1 MKQRARKLAAMLL
14 AGSMILGT
22 EAGNAVT
29 AYGAEDASV
38 GAGDL
43 SDQGTLPPDAWGVVP
58 SPNQY
63 RYQKDELAAFCH
75 FGPNTFEGVE
85 WGEHYGDRAPSD
97 IFRLEQDF
105 DADTIVKAI
114 QDAGFKKLIITAKHH
129 DGFCLWKSEYTDYD
143 VEEAGYKNGEG
154 DVLAEISAA
163 CTKYDVDMGLYLSPW
178 DIHEPSYGYYDK
190 DGNATTKE
198 NDVLDYNEHYNNQLK
213 EILGNDKYGNDG
225 HFVEVWM
232 DGAKGS
238 GANAQ
243 EYDFPL
249 WFETIQNNEGI
260 AAGYDD
266 DCLLFGAEAYTT
278 VRWIGNELGIANEE
292 TWSKSRVDYTANT
305 IDSNR
310 TGANGTTI
318 GIPDGNKWT
327 VPEADS
333 RITSGWFWTDNSKDA
348 GNPDR
353 KTPKTLAELSNMYFN
368 SVGHNAVLLLNVPPN
383 TSGTVDKEILD
394 RLKEFGDNI
403 NESFKRNLAENA
415 TVTASSVRGNDTAFS
430 PENVIDGDDST
441 YWTMEDGSTTG
452 SLTLDLGESRRFDMV
467 TIEEAIQ
474 LGQRI
479 KSFQVEYQLDGG
491 EWQEF
496 ASGTTIGAKRI
507 CRAEAVTAD
516 KVRIRITDS
525 YAVPVISE
533 AGVYKASNG
542 FEIPSPIPD
551 GMEKILVSDTDIS
564 DGSGFSYTGTWN
576 NETGSQFIGRESKW
590 ANAGASATLKFTGH
604 KVWLF
609 GTKDPSHGT
618 ADIYIDEVKVG
629 SIDTQA
635 SQRATAEMIYESEDL
650 DAGEHTLRL
659 VATGTIGLNA
669 AAVLNNG
676 EKGLVQFEAPS
687 CKMPEDSVTEVV
699 VKRVGGSKGQIS
711 VDYENNPGSAVQGH
725 YDIGIGG
732 TLTFEDGETEKTIRV
747 ATKRY
752 DSETGDLIFT
762 VDLKN
767 ARNAILGFHTSMQ
780 VTILDLDQTNGLE
793 EARQLLS
800 DCKALN
806 LNLYERE
813 AREEI
818 KKLTS
823 NLETCLSAGDNVA
836 KEIVMK
842 TALWLKIKKE
852 NIKQRSMY
860 TREDPFVL
868 PVGTQVKTAEAEL
881 FQLDGSNAANPANYV
896 RITSRAQASNGKEV
910 NWFESGNRIILPFT
924 AEKAGTYRVTAT
936 YRSGRGESSPNA
948 LEWSGTNIASGSQD
962 IWGESGATNY
972 HTEEILIEITA
983 AGEGE
988 LIFTASAK
996 GGPVLDKFEF
1006 ECEDQTVEPTPV
1018 TSVTLDA
1025 GTLKLTDGEPYA
1037 FLNAAIHPE
1046 HASNQNVTF
1055 ESSDPDVVSIE
1066 QTGRTAL
1073 VTGLKNGSAD
1083 ITVTTED
1090 GAKTASCSV
1099 SVERRELEA
1108 DALENALSA
1117 ARPIAEAG
1125 QRYYTKATWDVFK
1138 EKYDAAVNEKDT
1150 ADSERLKTLTEELA
1164 QAFERLD
1171 KDSTLFAQTQSLEQ
1185 AVSEAKGIMDKGQG
1199 NYSAAS
1205 WKAFCDAYQK
1215 ACEASKTVIGYDLAD
1230 VLSKLNTAKNG
1241 LTTGT
1246 AAQALR
1252 APTGVKAVSKPT
1264 GDVVVTFQ
1272 KVEHASSYDIYR
1284 QSVKIAS
1291 VTGTS
1296 YTDAKAPAG
1305 KSSTYTV
1312 IAVSSDPNYKN
1323 SAKSAGAG
1331 VTMLKKVTKLKVK
1344 AQKGGAK
1351 ITFKKVKGAKK
1362 YLIYRASN
1370 KNGPYKKVKALKAK
1384 QTSFV
1389 DKKLKKGKYYYK
1401 VVVQKGKLYSPAVI
1415 SKRVSVKK

>member
-1 MKQRARKLAAMLL
+1 MKQRARKLVAMLL

-29 AYGAEDASV
+29 AYGAEDTSV

-43 SDQGTLPPDAWGVVP
+43 SDYGTLPPDAWGVVP

-479 KSFQVEYQLDGG
+479 KSFQVEYQLAGG

-551 GMEKILVSDTDIS
+551 GMEKILVS
-564 DGSGFSYTGTWN
+564 
-576 NETGSQFIGRESKW
+576 
-590 ANAGASATLKFTGH
+590 ATEADF
-604 KVWLF
+604 
-609 GTKDPSHGT
+609 PIPAHG
-618 ADIYIDEVKVG
+618 IM
-629 SIDTQA
+629 
-635 SQRATAEMIYESEDL
+635 R
-650 DAGEHTLRL
+650 
-659 VATGTIGLNA
+659 
-669 AAVLNNG
+669 
-676 EKGLVQFEAPS
+676 
-687 CKMPEDSVTEVV
+687 
-699 VKRVGGSKGQIS
+699 
-711 VDYENNPGSAVQGH
+711 
-725 YDIGIGG
+725 
-732 TLTFEDGETEKTIRV
+732 
-747 ATKRY
+747 
-752 DSETGDLIFT
+752 
-762 VDLKN
+762 
-767 ARNAILGFHTSMQ
+767 
-780 VTILDLDQTNGLE
+780 
-793 EARQLLS
+793 
-800 DCKALN
+800 
-806 LNLYERE
+806 RE
-813 AREEI
+813 ASLSEE
-818 KKLTS
+818 KA
-823 NLETCLSAGDNVA
+823 NG
-836 KEIVMK
+836 
-842 TALWLKIKKE
+842 
-852 NIKQRSMY
+852 Q
-860 TREDPFVL
+860 TRE
-868 PVGTQVKTAEAEL
+868 QV
-881 FQLDGSNAANPANYV
+881 
-896 RITSRAQASNGKEV
+896 
-910 NWFESGNRIILPFT
+910 
-924 AEKAGTYRVTAT
+924 
-936 YRSGRGESSPNA
+936 
-948 LEWSGTNIASGSQD
+948 
-962 IWGESGATNY
+962 
-972 HTEEILIEITA
+972 
-983 AGEGE
+983 
-988 LIFTASAK
+988 
-996 GGPVLDKFEF
+996 
-1006 ECEDQTVEPTPV
+1006 
-1018 TSVTLDA
+1018 
-1025 GTLKLTDGEPYA
+1025 
-1037 FLNAAIHPE
+1037 
-1046 HASNQNVTF
+1046 
-1055 ESSDPDVVSIE
+1055 
-1066 QTGRTAL
+1066 
-1073 VTGLKNGSAD
+1073 
-1083 ITVTTED
+1083 
-1090 GAKTASCSV
+1090 
-1099 SVERRELEA
+1099 
-1108 DALENALSA
+1108 
-1117 ARPIAEAG
+1117 
-1125 QRYYTKATWDVFK
+1125 QR
-1138 EKYDAAVNEKDT
+1138 
-1150 ADSERLKTLTEELA
+1150 
-1164 QAFERLD
+1164 
-1171 KDSTLFAQTQSLEQ
+1171 
-1185 AVSEAKGIMDKGQG
+1185 
-1199 NYSAAS
+1199 
-1205 WKAFCDAYQK
+1205 
-1215 ACEASKTVIGYDLAD
+1215 
-1230 VLSKLNTAKNG
+1230 
-1241 LTTGT
+1241 
-1246 AAQALR
+1246 
-1252 APTGVKAVSKPT
+1252 
-1264 GDVVVTFQ
+1264 
-1272 KVEHASSYDIYR
+1272 
-1284 QSVKIAS
+1284 
-1291 VTGTS
+1291 
-1296 YTDAKAPAG
+1296 
-1305 KSSTYTV
+1305 
-1312 IAVSSDPNYKN
+1312 
-1323 SAKSAGAG
+1323 
-1331 VTMLKKVTKLKVK
+1331 
-1344 AQKGGAK
+1344 
-1351 ITFKKVKGAKK
+1351 
-1362 YLIYRASN
+1362 
-1370 KNGPYKKVKALKAK
+1370 
-1384 QTSFV
+1384 
-1389 DKKLKKGKYYYK
+1389 
-1401 VVVQKGKLYSPAVI
+1401 
-1415 SKRVSVKK
+1415 

>member
-1 MKQRARKLAAMLL
+1 MKQRARKLVAMLL

-29 AYGAEDASV
+29 AYGAEDTSV

-43 SDQGTLPPDAWGVVP
+43 SDYGTLPPDAWGVVP

-190 DGNATTKE
+190 DGNPTTKE

-479 KSFQVEYQLDGG
+479 KSF
-491 EWQEF
+491 
-496 ASGTTIGAKRI
+496 
-507 CRAEAVTAD
+507 
-516 KVRIRITDS
+516 
-525 YAVPVISE
+525 
-533 AGVYKASNG
+533 
-542 FEIPSPIPD
+542 
-551 GMEKILVSDTDIS
+551 
-564 DGSGFSYTGTWN
+564 
-576 NETGSQFIGRESKW
+576 
-590 ANAGASATLKFTGH
+590 
-604 KVWLF
+604 
-609 GTKDPSHGT
+609 
-618 ADIYIDEVKVG
+618 
-629 SIDTQA
+629 
-635 SQRATAEMIYESEDL
+635 
-650 DAGEHTLRL
+650 
-659 VATGTIGLNA
+659 
-669 AAVLNNG
+669 
-676 EKGLVQFEAPS
+676 
-687 CKMPEDSVTEVV
+687 
-699 VKRVGGSKGQIS
+699 
-711 VDYENNPGSAVQGH
+711 
-725 YDIGIGG
+725 
-732 TLTFEDGETEKTIRV
+732 
-747 ATKRY
+747 
-752 DSETGDLIFT
+752 
-762 VDLKN
+762 
-767 ARNAILGFHTSMQ
+767 
-780 VTILDLDQTNGLE
+780 
-793 EARQLLS
+793 
-800 DCKALN
+800 
-806 LNLYERE
+806 
-813 AREEI
+813 
-818 KKLTS
+818 
-823 NLETCLSAGDNVA
+823 
-836 KEIVMK
+836 
-842 TALWLKIKKE
+842 
-852 NIKQRSMY
+852 
-860 TREDPFVL
+860 
-868 PVGTQVKTAEAEL
+868 
-881 FQLDGSNAANPANYV
+881 
-896 RITSRAQASNGKEV
+896 
-910 NWFESGNRIILPFT
+910 
-924 AEKAGTYRVTAT
+924 
-936 YRSGRGESSPNA
+936 
-948 LEWSGTNIASGSQD
+948 
-962 IWGESGATNY
+962 
-972 HTEEILIEITA
+972 
-983 AGEGE
+983 
-988 LIFTASAK
+988 
-996 GGPVLDKFEF
+996 
-1006 ECEDQTVEPTPV
+1006 
-1018 TSVTLDA
+1018 
-1025 GTLKLTDGEPYA
+1025 
-1037 FLNAAIHPE
+1037 
-1046 HASNQNVTF
+1046 
-1055 ESSDPDVVSIE
+1055 
-1066 QTGRTAL
+1066 
-1073 VTGLKNGSAD
+1073 
-1083 ITVTTED
+1083 
-1090 GAKTASCSV
+1090 
-1099 SVERRELEA
+1099 
-1108 DALENALSA
+1108 
-1117 ARPIAEAG
+1117 
-1125 QRYYTKATWDVFK
+1125 
-1138 EKYDAAVNEKDT
+1138 
-1150 ADSERLKTLTEELA
+1150 
-1164 QAFERLD
+1164 
-1171 KDSTLFAQTQSLEQ
+1171 
-1185 AVSEAKGIMDKGQG
+1185 
-1199 NYSAAS
+1199 
-1205 WKAFCDAYQK
+1205 
-1215 ACEASKTVIGYDLAD
+1215 
-1230 VLSKLNTAKNG
+1230 
-1241 LTTGT
+1241 
-1246 AAQALR
+1246 
-1252 APTGVKAVSKPT
+1252 
-1264 GDVVVTFQ
+1264 
-1272 KVEHASSYDIYR
+1272 
-1284 QSVKIAS
+1284 
-1291 VTGTS
+1291 
-1296 YTDAKAPAG
+1296 
-1305 KSSTYTV
+1305 
-1312 IAVSSDPNYKN
+1312 
-1323 SAKSAGAG
+1323 
-1331 VTMLKKVTKLKVK
+1331 
-1344 AQKGGAK
+1344 
-1351 ITFKKVKGAKK
+1351 
-1362 YLIYRASN
+1362 
-1370 KNGPYKKVKALKAK
+1370 
-1384 QTSFV
+1384 
-1389 DKKLKKGKYYYK
+1389 
-1401 VVVQKGKLYSPAVI
+1401 
-1415 SKRVSVKK
+1415 